1 MRQVQVVG
9 FPEPAS
15 PRVPRVSIG
24 FNWDFELLSGRDNVI
39 MLSLLPC
46 TVLPT
51 SHTHPGKV

>member
-15 PRVPRVSIG
+15 SRVPRVLIW

-39 MLSLLPC
+39 MLSLLTC
-46 TVLPT
+46 TVPPT

>member
-15 PRVPRVSIG
+15 PRVPRVLIW
-24 FNWDFELLSGRDNVI
+24 FNWDFELLSERDVI
-39 MLSLLPC
+39 MLSLLTC